1 MLTGQTE
8 RKMKRLS
15 AQLVTGLART
25 TPRDDDDGIFDPLC
39 RVLGGLRGRPVV
51 LKWTRFPPDTA
62 SGVWVELPE
71 MDLLAIRDD
80 TADVEHALVIWG
92 HEVWHMMEG
101 HCAAHTPVGSAAARS
116 RSARGAAVEQVG
128 ALLAVPDARLGG
140 VPGGDL
146 KYATRTDFHAAQEA
160 EAERFGLEF
169 ATEMRAY
176 LRRPDLLQVTGRI
189 EKSLGQGP
197 WA

>member
-1 MLTGQTE
+1 
-8 RKMKRLS
+8 MKRLS

-25 TPRDDDDGIFDPLC
+25 APCDGDDGVFDPLC

-51 LKWTRFPPDTA
+51 LKWTRFPPETA
-62 SGVWVELPE
+62 SGMWVELPE
-71 MDLLAIRDD
+71 LDVLAIRDD

-101 HCAAHTPVGSAAARS
+101 HRAAHTPEEPAATRS
-116 RSARGAAVEQVG
+116 RAVPGAVVEQVVS

-140 VPGGDL
+140 VDGDL
-146 KYATRTDFHAAQEA
+146 KYAARTDFHAVQET

-169 ATEMRAY
+169 TTEMRGY
-176 LRRPDLLQVTGRI
+176 LRRPDLLEVAGRI

>member
-1 MLTGQTE
+1 ML
-8 RKMKRLS
+8 S
-15 AQLVTGLART
+15 
-25 TPRDDDDGIFDPLC
+25 
-39 RVLGGLRGRPVV
+39 
-51 LKWTRFPPDTA
+51 
-62 SGVWVELPE
+62 
-71 MDLLAIRDD
+71 DD

-116 RSARGAAVEQVG
+116 RSARGAAVEQVVG

-160 EAERFGLEF
+160 EAERFRAGVRHRDARLSAAPGPPPGHRAHREVARPGPVGL
-169 ATEMRAY
+169 T
-176 LRRPDLLQVTGRI
+176 
-189 EKSLGQGP
+189 
-197 WA
+197 